1 MFLEI
6 EDVSRTYRG
15 GDLGFTLLIPRL
27 TVTPGEI
34 IVIVGPSGSGKSTLL
49 DMLAFLAAPDAAGR
63 FWFRPMTGRNHDIG
77 ALWRRSP
84 AQLHRLRGRYI
95 GYVLQTGG
103 LLPYL
108 SVRDNL
114 LLPCRLLHSAPHID
128 DLAQVLGIAGLMER
142 RPDQLSIGQRQRVAI
157 ARALAHGP
165 ALVLAD
171 EPTAALD
178 AGLAMVVADAMVEAA
193 RKVGSA
199 LIVVTHDVAIA
210 DRVGG
215 RRIECRPDPAAHT
228 ATVGQ

>member
-1 MFLEI
+1 MLLEMQ
-6 EDVSRTYRG
+6 DVSRAYRG
-15 GDLGFTLLIPRL
+15 GDGGFTLIIPEL
-27 TVTPGEI
+27 TVAAGEI

-49 DMLAFLAAPDAAGR
+49 DLLAFLAAPSGSR
-63 FWFRPMTGRNHDIG
+63 SFRFRPGSGNGHDI
-77 ALWRRSP
+77 ASLWRRAP

-108 SVRDNL
+108 NVSENL
-114 LLPCRLLHSAPHID
+114 LLPCRLLGSVPHID
-128 DLAQVLGIAGLMER
+128 ELAEVLGIAPHMQR

-157 ARALAHGP
+157 ARALAHAP

-199 LIVVTHDVAIA
+199 LIVVTHDVAVA

-215 RRIECRPDPAAHT
+215 RRIVCRPDPAAHT
-228 ATVGQ
+228 ATVG

>member
-1 MFLEI
+1 MLLEM

-15 GDLGFTLLIPRL
+15 SGGGFTLFIPQL
-27 TVTPGEI
+27 TVAPGEI

-49 DMLAFLAAPDAAGR
+49 DLLAFLAAPDLSRR
-63 FWFRPMTGRNHDIG
+63 FRFRPDAGEGHEIA

-84 AQLHRLRGRYI
+84 ARLNGLRGRYI

-108 SVRDNL
+108 NVRENL

-128 DLAQVLGIAGLMER
+128 DLAQVLGIGGHMKR

-157 ARALAHGP
+157 ARALAHAP

-193 RKVGSA
+193 RRVGSA
-199 LIVVTHDVAIA
+199 LIVVTHDVAVA

-215 RRIECRPDPAAHT
+215 RRIVCRPDPASRT